1 MKIAAGLAFAFVL
14 AVQPAQAR
22 ADGAYLRR
30 FAVAWTGGGTASLN
44 LHLPDFRVRCKL
56 AATSVP
62 DSVRLVGPCR
72 LSILP
77 FLSQTID
84 TTLNYDPKTDSYSGT
99 YSVSG
104 GKPAIL
110 LGRQKGDTL
119 DLDVTWPIL
128 INGHNKAKITI
139 VNDGKSH
146 FTLKTVDPI
155 GLHGTPATTSDLSF
169 TPAPPDKS

>member
-1 MKIAAGLAFAFVL
+1 MKIAAGLAIASVL
-14 AVQPAQAR
+14 VLQPAR
-22 ADGAYLRR
+22 AMADDAYLRR
-30 FAVAWTGGGTASLN
+30 FAVAWRGGGTASLN

-56 AATSVP
+56 AATSAP

-84 TTLNYDPKTDSYSGT
+84 TTLTYNAKTDSYSGT

-110 LGRQKGDTL
+110 AGRQKGDML

-128 INGHNKAKITI
+128 INGHTKAKIAI
-139 VNDGKSH
+139 VNDGQSH
-146 FTLKTVDPI
+146 FTLKTVDPL
-155 GLHGTPATTSDLSF
+155 GLNGTPMTTSDLSF
-169 TPAPPDKS
+169 TPAPPDTP

>member
-1 MKIAAGLAFAFVL
+1 MKIAAGLVMAFLLVQ
-14 AVQPAQAR
+14 QPARAR
-22 ADGAYLRR
+22 ADDAYLRR
-30 FAVAWTGGGTASLN
+30 FAIPWTGGGTASLN
-44 LHLPDFRVRCKL
+44 LHFPDFRVRCKL
-56 AATSVP
+56 AATSSP

-84 TTLNYDPKTDSYSGT
+84 TTLTYDHKTDSYSGT

-110 LGRQKGDTL
+110 VGRQHGDTL

-128 INGHNKAKITI
+128 VNGHNKAKITI
-139 VNDGKSH
+139 VNDGRSH
-146 FTLKTVDPI
+146 FTLKTVDPL
-155 GLHGTPATTSDLSF
+155 GLKGTPMTTSDLRF
-169 TPAPPDKS
+169 TPEQPGQS